1 MTHTMLILTTTK
13 FTPRKKMIEEVMLD
27 RWLLDQIEE
36 EYDIMEMDSSM
47 PREELST
54 DVLELLS

>member
-1 MTHTMLILTTTK
+1 
-13 FTPRKKMIEEVMLD
+13 MLD
-27 RWLLDQIEE
+27 RWLLEQIEE
-36 EYDIMEMDSSM
+36 EYDLMEMDSDM

>member
-1 MTHTMLILTTTK
+1 
-13 FTPRKKMIEEVMLD
+13 MIEEVMLD

-36 EYDIMEMDSSM
+36 EYDVMEMEDSM

>member
-1 MTHTMLILTTTK
+1 MLILTTTK

-47 PREELST
+47 PREELSQ